1 MIPVDSSFIGKR
13 ITELRLARGIS
24 EYQMSLELGM
34 SGSYIQGITSGKNVP
49 SVRQFF
55 NIADYFGVS
64 MSEFFAEN
72 GDEQALSPTQLECIR
87 AVRAMSEEDAQFLL
101 GIIRRLVS
109 APHE

>member
-1 MIPVDSSFIGKR
+1 MDSSFIGKR

-64 MSEFFAEN
+64 MSEFFAESD
-72 GDEQALSPTQLECIR
+72 DEKALTPAQLECIR
-87 AVRAMSEEDAQFLL
+87 EIRNMNDEDARFLL
-101 GIIRRLVS
+101 DIIRRFM
-109 APHE
+109 PEQPD

>member
-1 MIPVDSSFIGKR
+1 MDSSFIGKR

-55 NIADYFGVS
+55 NIADYFGIS
-64 MSEFFAEN
+64 MSEFFAESD
-72 GDEQALSPTQLECIR
+72 DEKALTPAQLECIR
-87 AVRAMSEEDAQFLL
+87 EIRNMNDEDAKLIL
-101 GIIRRLVS
+101 SVMRRFGKEQ
-109 APHE
+109 AR

>member
-1 MIPVDSSFIGKR
+1 MDSSFIGKR

-55 NIADYFGVS
+55 NIADYFGIS
-64 MSEFFAEN
+64 MSEFFAESD
-72 GDEQALSPTQLECIR
+72 DEKALTPAQLECIR
-87 AVRAMSEEDAQFLL
+87 EIRNMNDEDARFLL
-101 GIIRRLVS
+101 DIIRRFM
-109 APHE
+109 PEQPD

>member
-1 MIPVDSSFIGKR
+1 MDSSFIGKR

-64 MSEFFAEN
+64 MSEFFAESD
-72 GDEQALSPTQLECIR
+72 DEKALTPAQLECIR
-87 AVRAMSEEDAQFLL
+87 EIRNINDEDARFLL
-101 GIIRRLVS
+101 DIIRRFMPEQS
-109 APHE
+109 D